1 MTAALNASCGTGASP
16 VLSFSP
22 RSLTLPHVGMI
33 NGYDIAYG
41 VGLAVSAPLW
51 LIKPSWRSKVL
62 GALRGRMGQVATRD
76 LLTPAVMIHAVSVGE
91 LNATPGL
98 VKRLRELLPALHL
111 IISTTSNTGFAR
123 AQELYGKDSGAT
135 VIRYPL
141 DFTSAVSR
149 VLDQLRPSLVVL
161 MELELWP
168 NFLKQCSRRKIP
180 VVLANGRITP
190 SSYRH
195 YKLIRPVIATML
207 RRLSAVCAQDQTFA
221 DRFKSLGAPVSAVHV
236 TGTMKFDTAAVGE
249 TVDGADLLRAEIAI
263 KASEKLWV
271 CGSTGPGEEETVLHH
286 YKLLLTAYPN
296 LRLAI
301 IPRHPERFDRV
312 AEMIR
317 QAGLEALRLTQ
328 IRAGA
333 QPKGALPVILGDTM
347 GELRKF
353 YVLADVVFV
362 GRTLVDLGPRQH
374 GSDMIEPAG
383 LGKPVVVGPYT
394 ANFAAAMSYFREARA
409 LTEVSSGKELGEAI
423 GRLLSDPGQ
432 AMQMGQR
439 ARDAVVRG
447 RGATERHVEVI
458 LRYLN
463 R

>member
-1 MTAALNASCGTGASP
+1 
-16 VLSFSP
+16 
-22 RSLTLPHVGMI
+22 MI

-41 VGLAVSAPLW
+41 LGLAVSAPLW
-51 LIKPSWRSKVL
+51 LIKPSWRRKVL
-62 GALRGRMGQVATRD
+62 GALSGRMGQVPRRD
-76 LLTPAVMIHAVSVGE
+76 AATPAIMIHAVSVGE

-98 VKRLRELLPALHL
+98 AQRLRELVPGLHL

-123 AQELYGKDSGAT
+123 ANELYGRDAGAT

-141 DFTSAVSR
+141 DFTSAVTR
-149 VLDQLRPSLVVL
+149 VLDQLRPDLVVL

-168 NFLKQCSRRKIP
+168 NFLKQCARRRIP

-195 YKLIRPVIATML
+195 YKLVRPVIATML

-221 DRFKSLGAPVSAVHV
+221 GRFRDLGAPPDAVHV
-236 TGTMKFDTAAVGE
+236 TGTMKFDTAALGDSVEGAQALRGE
-249 TVDGADLLRAEIAI
+249 IGLKPD
-263 KASEKLWV
+263 EKLWV

-286 YKLLLTAYPN
+286 SKLLLTAHPN

-301 IPRHPERFDRV
+301 IPRHPERFERV
-312 AEMIR
+312 AELIR
-317 QAGLEALRLTQ
+317 EAGFEALRLTRLRSGE
-328 IRAGA
+328 RA
-333 QPKGALPVILGDTM
+333 KGALPVILGDTM

-353 YVLADVVFV
+353 YALADVVFV

-394 ANFAAAMSYFREARA
+394 ANFAAAMSYFREAKA
-409 LTEVSSGKELGEAI
+409 LVEINSGKEMGEAI
-423 GRLLSDPGQ
+423 GRLLSNPDD
-432 AMQMGQR
+432 AKVMGQR
-439 ARDAVVRG
+439 AREVVVRG
-447 RGATERHVEVI
+447 RGATERHVELI
-458 LRYLN
+458 LRHLH